1 MMYAIFSGYDSDWNI
16 LGYFENKDDAEKYVA
31 SYNDVIGDDEYYIL
45 EVNSLKLT
53 EEQKNIKVK
62 QYHSVVFDYKNRKFV
77 MRNEPD
83 RYEVRLKDKKR
94 IIQISYCYRWIS
106 FNFVSEDREDAER
119 ICQDLISQIERYS
132 PEWKDVGEIIKSLC
146 FDWNLYE
153 FDLFNGILKYSK
165 I

>member
-62 QYHSVVFDYKNRKFV
+62 QYHSVVFDYKNRKFT
-77 MRNEPD
+77 MRNEHD
-83 RYEVRLKDKKR
+83 RYELRLKDKEKM
-94 IIQISYCYRWIS
+94 IQINYSHKWVS
-106 FNFVSEDREDAER
+106 FNFVSEDREDA
-119 ICQDLISQIERYS
+119 
-132 PEWKDVGEIIKSLC
+132 
-146 FDWNLYE
+146 
-153 FDLFNGILKYSK
+153 
-165 I
+165 